1 MTPPAFRIGDLVRY
15 NSSSMDLDDLSA
27 VGIIIDMRAM
37 TLRPSDAKVLWN
49 DMPDPRWIFISDLA
63 PMQPDR
69 EPGITG

>member
-1 MTPPAFRIGDLVRY
+1 MTPPTFRIGDLVRY

-37 TLRPSDAKVLWN
+37 TLRPADAKVLWN

>member
-1 MTPPAFRIGDLVRY
+1 MTPPTFRIGDLVRY

-37 TLRPSDAKVLWN
+37 TLRPADAKILWN

-63 PMQPDR
+63 PMQPAG

>member
-1 MTPPAFRIGDLVRY
+1 VTQPTFRVGDLVWYRSFGEPEDY
-15 NSSSMDLDDLSA
+15 DA

-37 TLRPSDAKVLWN
+37 TLRPADAKVLWN

-69 EPGITG
+69 EPGITGS

>member
-1 MTPPAFRIGDLVRY
+1 
-15 NSSSMDLDDLSA
+15 MDLDDLSA

>member
-1 MTPPAFRIGDLVRY
+1 VTPPTFRIGDLVRY